1 MSGIGEKCRK
11 RYNKIEKSSRKTGR
25 EGYIVEKGKLL
36 VVEDD
41 KRFGA
46 CLKKRLE
53 KNAYKVL
60 LLVSGQEAAAVLKS
74 ENIDLIL
81 LGVDFAV
88 EKGLEFCRRIR
99 RDYFIPIIFMGCSGD
114 SDMQVRTLNCGGD
127 DYVDRSVDFKVLLA
141 RIRSNIRRYR
151 VYKEESPEGK
161 GLVFRQFKIDSSRHM
176 VWKIGEDGA
185 RQDRLHLSPIEY
197 KLLEMFISNPGK
209 LLTYGEI
216 YHTIWKTDD
225 LGDVRTVM
233 VHVSNLRKKI
243 NYLDSDMIRTVRG
256 TGYVFLDR

>member
-1 MSGIGEKCRK
+1 M
-11 RYNKIEKSSRKTGR
+11 
-25 EGYIVEKGKLL
+25 EKGKLL

-53 KNAYKVL
+53 KNAYKVF
-60 LLVSGQEAAAVLKS
+60 LLVSVQEEAAVLKS

-81 LGVDFAV
+81 LGVDITV
-88 EKGLEFCRRIR
+88 EKGLELCKRIR
-99 RDYFIPIIFMGCSGD
+99 KEHFIPIIFMGCGSD
-114 SDMQVRTLNCGGD
+114 SDMQIRTLNCGGD
-127 DYVDRSVDFKVLLA
+127 DYVDRSIDFKVLLA
-141 RIRSNIRRYR
+141 RIRSHIRRYR
-151 VYKEESPEGK
+151 VYKGGGPDRK
-161 GLVFRQFKIDSSRHM
+161 DLVFRRFKIDPSRHM
-176 VWKIGEDGA
+176 VWKIGEDGV

-197 KLLEMFISNPGK
+197 KLLEMFIANAGT
-209 LLTYGEI
+209 LLTYREI
-216 YHTIWKTDD
+216 YHTIWKTDY

-256 TGYVFLDR
+256 TGYVFLDK

>member
-1 MSGIGEKCRK
+1 M
-11 RYNKIEKSSRKTGR
+11 EKSSGQIRR
-25 EGYIVEKGKLL
+25 EGYTVEKGKLL

-41 KRFGA
+41 KRFGS

-60 LLVSGQEAAAVLKS
+60 LLVSGQEAAAVLKN

-81 LGVDFAV
+81 LGVYFSV
-88 EKGLEFCRRIR
+88 ERGLEFCKRIR
-99 RDYFIPIIFMGCSGD
+99 RNHFIPIIFMGCSSD

-141 RIRSNIRRYR
+141 RIRSHIRRYR
-151 VYKEESPEGK
+151 VYREESLGGT
-161 GLVFRQFKIDSSRHM
+161 GLSFRQFKIDPHKNM
-176 VWKIGEDGA
+176 VWKIGEDGT

-216 YHTIWKTDD
+216 YHAIWKTDD

-256 TGYVFLDR
+256 TGYVFLDK

>member
-1 MSGIGEKCRK
+1 M
-11 RYNKIEKSSRKTGR
+11 
-25 EGYIVEKGKLL
+25 EKGKLL
-36 VVEDD
+36 LVEDD

-46 CLKKRLE
+46 YLKKRLE

-60 LLVSGQEAAAVLKS
+60 LLMSGQEMASILKN
-74 ENIDLIL
+74 EDIDLIL
-81 LGVDFAV
+81 LVIDIAV
-88 EKGLEFCRRIR
+88 EKGVDFCKRIR
-99 RDYFIPIIFMGCSGD
+99 RNHFIPIIFMGYSND

-141 RIRSNIRRYR
+141 RIRSHIRRYR
-151 VYKEESPEGK
+151 VYKEELPEEK
-161 GLVFRQFKIDSSRHM
+161 GFIFRQFKIDPSRNM

-197 KLLEMFISNPGK
+197 KLLEMFIANAGK

>member
-1 MSGIGEKCRK
+1 M
-11 RYNKIEKSSRKTGR
+11 
-25 EGYIVEKGKLL
+25 EKGKLL

-41 KRFGA
+41 KRYGA

-60 LLVSGQEAAAVLKS
+60 LSVSDQEAAAVLKS

-81 LGVDFAV
+81 LGVDLTV
-88 EKGLEFCRRIR
+88 EKGLEFCKWIR
-99 RDYFIPIIFMGCSGD
+99 RDHFIPIIFMGYSSD
-114 SDMQVRTLNCGGD
+114 SDMQIRTLNCGGD

-141 RIRSNIRRYR
+141 RIRSHIRRYR
-151 VYKEESPEGK
+151 VYKEETPDREG
-161 GLVFRQFKIDSSRHM
+161 LIFRQFKIDPSRHM
-176 VWKIGEDGA
+176 VWKMGEDGA

-197 KLLEMFISNPGK
+197 KLLEMFIANTGK
-209 LLTYGEI
+209 LLTYEEI

-256 TGYVFLDR
+256 IGYVFSDK

>member
-1 MSGIGEKCRK
+1 M
-11 RYNKIEKSSRKTGR
+11 
-25 EGYIVEKGKLL
+25 EKGKLL
-36 VVEDD
+36 VVEGD
-41 KRFGA
+41 KRFGV

-60 LLVSGQEAAAVLKS
+60 LLVSGQEAAAVLED

-81 LGVDFAV
+81 LGIDIAV
-88 EKGLEFCRRIR
+88 EKGLDFCKRIR
-99 RDYFIPIIFMGCSGD
+99 RDHFIPIIFMGYGND
-114 SDMQVRTLNCGGD
+114 SDMEVRTLNCGGD
-127 DYVDRSVDFKVLLA
+127 DYVDRSIDFKVLLA

-151 VYKEESPEGK
+151 VYKDESPDRK
-161 GLVFRQFKIDSSRHM
+161 DLVFRQFKIDSSRHM

-197 KLLEMFISNPGK
+197 KLLEMFIANAGK
-209 LLTYGEI
+209 LLTYEEI

-256 TGYVFLDR
+256 TGYVFLDK

>member
-1 MSGIGEKCRK
+1 M
-11 RYNKIEKSSRKTGR
+11 
-25 EGYIVEKGKLL
+25 
-36 VVEDD
+36 
-41 KRFGA
+41 
-46 CLKKRLE
+46 
-53 KNAYKVL
+53 
-60 LLVSGQEAAAVLKS
+60 
-74 ENIDLIL
+74 
-81 LGVDFAV
+81 
-88 EKGLEFCRRIR
+88 
-99 RDYFIPIIFMGCSGD
+99 
-114 SDMQVRTLNCGGD
+114 
-127 DYVDRSVDFKVLLA
+127 DRSVDFKVLLA

-197 KLLEMFISNPGK
+197 KLLEMFISNRK

-256 TGYVFLDR
+256 TGYVFLDK